1 MTIGILSAMNEEIET
16 LLADLKPPK
25 GVPKHSER
33 GRRKY
38 HHGTLFGQPVVL
50 VYSRIGKVAAAT
62 TATHLILEH
71 GVDEI
76 LFTGVA
82 GAADSTLNIGD
93 VVVADALYQHD
104 MDASP
109 LFRRHEIPL
118 LGVDRIPTCPTRRPH
133 LLAAAKKFLLD
144 DLDRHVPP
152 AIQAEFHL
160 RRPKAVEANIASG
173 DKFFAR
179 QSDKDELKQRLRDVF
194 CVEMEGAAVAQVC
207 YEYGVPFSVIRTIS
221 DSADEAAPVDFTKFI
236 RFVASAYARGIVEAL
251 FAARRG

>member
-1 MTIGILSAMNEEIET
+1 MTIGILSAMTEEIEA
-16 LLADLKPPK
+16 LLGELQPHPGGAR
-25 GVPKHSER
+25 HSER
-33 GRRKY
+33 GRRRY
-38 HHGTLFGQPVVL
+38 HHGMLFGVPVVL

-82 GAADSTLNIGD
+82 GAADSTLRIGD

-109 LFRRHEIPL
+109 LFARHEIPL
-118 LGVDRIPTCPTRRPH
+118 LGVDRIETCPARRPH
-133 LLAAAKKFLLD
+133 LLRAAHRFLNE

-152 AIQAEFHL
+152 AVQIEFQL
-160 RRPKAVEANIASG
+160 RRPKAVAANIASG

-179 QSDKDELKQRLRDVF
+179 LSDKEELKRRLKDVF

-207 YEYGVPFSVIRTIS
+207 YEYDIPFSVIRTIS
-221 DSADEAAPVDFTKFI
+221 DTADESAPIDFAKFI
-236 RFVASAYARGIVEAL
+236 RFVASAYARGILEAL
-251 FAARRG
+251 FVARGS